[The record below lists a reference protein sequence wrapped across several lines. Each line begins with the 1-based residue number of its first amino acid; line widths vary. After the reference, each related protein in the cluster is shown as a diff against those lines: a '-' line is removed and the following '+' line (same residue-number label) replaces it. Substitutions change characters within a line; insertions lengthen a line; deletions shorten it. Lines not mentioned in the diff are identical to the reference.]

1 MLQNNGLKPDRTP
14 VGTTT
19 STSFECTEGETYKRS
34 FLLDTTQIAPGDY
47 IFQIVAFEPDNIGN
61 QIRHDYVPKAVGF
74 TIYTKNQLNNFV
86 WNHNAWGHH
95 VIPELKETK

>member
-1 MLQNNGLKPDRTP
+1 M
-14 VGTTT
+14 
-19 STSFECTEGETYKRS
+19 
-34 FLLDTTQIAPGDY
+34 APGDY
-47 IFQIVAFEPDNIGN
+47 IMQIVAFEPDNLGN